1 MTQLTWDCFYI
12 MRKTKKMGER
22 NKKGKGGEFF
32 FLSGSG
38 HKIKKVCSKLAK
50 PEGTGSNSMGNEGR
64 KGQT

>member
-1 MTQLTWDCFYI
+1 MSESK
-12 MRKTKKMGER
+12 RRGEG
-22 NKKGKGGEFF
+22 NKEGKGGEKKNI

>member
-1 MTQLTWDCFYI
+1 MGLSLHI
-12 MRKTKKMGER
+12 ERKKRELKKEIKER
-22 NKKGKGGEFF
+22 EKNYF

-38 HKIKKVCSKLAK
+38 HKIKKVFSKLAK

>member
-1 MTQLTWDCFYI
+1 MSESK
-12 MRKTKKMGER
+12 RRGER
-22 NKKGKGGEFF
+22 NKEEKGGGKKI
-32 FLSGSG
+32 LSGSG

>member
-1 MTQLTWDCFYI
+1 VGLSLHND
-12 MRKTKKMGER
+12 RKKKRKGEKEI
-22 NKKGKGGEFF
+22 KKEREEKNI